1 MTQNKHKVIIIIIIM
16 SMEPYFEKLG
26 LNVNCNISRTVS
38 SLGPKSCTFSKGLRC
53 AKSGKKIW
61 GGVVSSV

>member
-1 MTQNKHKVIIIIIIM
+1 MTQNKHKVIIIIIIIIM

-38 SLGPKSCTFSKGLRC
+38 SLWVLNSNFAHFLR
-53 AKSGKKIW
+53 
-61 GGVVSSV
+61 V